1 MNSRILIKY
10 FLGPI
15 ISDLNL
21 TIVTTAAGEVNVI
34 NVTALQHENGTWTI
48 SATLQHNDASWS
60 HYANRWDVVD
70 SDGNLFGSRELLHPH
85 VEEQPFTR
93 SLSAIK
99 IPENL
104 DEVMILA
111 NDSKHGTGGKTFI
124 LKLLRK

>member
-10 FLGPI
+10 FLGLI
-15 ISDLNL
+15 ISYVYL
-21 TIVTTAAGEVNVI
+21 TAVTATAGEVDVI
-34 NVTALQHENGTWTI
+34 NATATQHKNGTWTI
-48 SATLQHNDASWS
+48 SATLQHNDTGWS

-70 SDGNLFGSRELLHPH
+70 SDGNLLGSRELLHPH

-93 SLSAIK
+93 SLSALK

-104 DEVMILA
+104 DEVIILA